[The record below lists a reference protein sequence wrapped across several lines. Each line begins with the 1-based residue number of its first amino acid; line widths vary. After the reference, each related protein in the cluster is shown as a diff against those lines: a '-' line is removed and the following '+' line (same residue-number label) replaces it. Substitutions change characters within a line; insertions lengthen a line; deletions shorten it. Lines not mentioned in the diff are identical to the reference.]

1 MMRYFSTNRANT
13 TVRIPK
19 RGREKMG
26 WSYLLVAI
34 ALEIAWASTL
44 KWTEGYTR
52 PGPSLVNL
60 VLCLAN
66 VFFLSQAIKILPT
79 ALAYSI
85 WTGLGAVG
93 VAIVAYWLQGEAFG
107 LAKIGCMALILLG
120 ATGLKAFSP
129 G

>member
-1 MMRYFSTNRANT
+1 
-13 TVRIPK
+13 
-19 RGREKMG
+19 MG

-44 KWTEGYTR
+44 KWTDGYTR

-66 VFFLSQAIKILPT
+66 IFFLSQAIKILPT

-93 VAIVAYWLQGEAFG
+93 VAIAAITTSRRTPRATTAVAAASQTVRS
-107 LAKIGCMALILLG
+107 MV
-120 ATGLKAFSP
+120 P
-129 G
+129 RVPRR

>member
-1 MMRYFSTNRANT
+1 
-13 TVRIPK
+13 
-19 RGREKMG
+19 MG

-44 KWTEGYTR
+44 KWTDGYTR

-60 VLCLAN
+60 VLC
-66 VFFLSQAIKILPT
+66 
-79 ALAYSI
+79 
-85 WTGLGAVG
+85 
-93 VAIVAYWLQGEAFG
+93 